1 MAAFC
6 SISRDD
12 RIMKILTHP
21 AMLALGTTTLCLL
34 PLIGPFVSPSHLA
47 LYHLEGSSA
56 PLVLSI
62 LLNVFVLWLML
73 TGLFILAQRPG
84 GPRIFIWSS
93 LALTTP
99 WILLKS
105 YAIMAPWLM
114 PHGLSVSV
122 FAVCMMALISVL
134 FLLWRRPAFLV
145 QFERTQHF
153 IATLLGFVALSGL
166 LVLGPML
173 WLAV

>member
-1 MAAFC
+1 
-6 SISRDD
+6 
-12 RIMKILTHP
+12 MKILTHP

-99 WILLKS
+99 WLL
-105 YAIMAPWLM
+105 

-153 IATLLGFVALSGL
+153 IATLLGF
-166 LVLGPML
+166 
-173 WLAV
+173 